1 MEWYKTTHL
10 VLKEVPHAGLTKN
23 LFWHDFV
30 LFSSLLFSCINFCFV
45 QFEIHQFKTM
55 QSSKNRLEISHRGA
69 VTY

>member
-10 VLKEVPHAGLTKN
+10 VLKEVLHAGLTKN
-23 LFWHDFV
+23 NNWHDF
-30 LFSSLLFSCINFCFV
+30 LLFSAQLFSYINFCFG

-55 QSSKNRLEISHRGA
+55 QWSKNRLEISHRGA